1 MVVRGGMESNM
12 VVVVLVLVLEG
23 VRWGRQDAGSVQL
36 TIS

>member
-12 VVVVLVLVLEG
+12 VVVVVLE
-23 VRWGRQDAGSVQL
+23 GRQDAGSVQL